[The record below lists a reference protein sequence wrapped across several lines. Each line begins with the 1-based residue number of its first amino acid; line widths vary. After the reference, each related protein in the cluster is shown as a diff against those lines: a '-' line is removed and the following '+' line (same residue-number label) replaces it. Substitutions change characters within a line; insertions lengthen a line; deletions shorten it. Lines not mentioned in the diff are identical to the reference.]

1 MVQSLVIS
9 HLDYCNSISMDM
21 PEKEINQMQKI
32 LNSAAC
38 LILNRSRWSSASSV
52 LKDLRWLPIRSRIEF
67 KVLIQV
73 FKCLKSQAPQ
83 YLIDI
88 LVVRNLGESGRV
100 LQSSSEGVLLE
111 IPVTKYKT
119 FADRTFSVYGPK
131 RWNILPKYVHEVE
144 ELKEFRKKLKTHLF
158 RQYFNSQ

>member
-1 MVQSLVIS
+1 
-9 HLDYCNSISMDM
+9 
-21 PEKEINQMQKI
+21 MQKI
-32 LNSAAC
+32 QNSAAC
-38 LILNRSRWSSASSV
+38 LILNRSRWSSASSA
-52 LKDLRWLPIRSRIEF
+52 LKDLHWLPIRARIEF
-67 KVLIQV
+67 KVLVQV
-73 FKCLKSQAPQ
+73 FKCKSQAPK
-83 YLIDI
+83 YLIDK

-119 FADRTFSVYGPK
+119 FTDRTFSVYGPK
-131 RWNILPKYVHEVE
+131 RWNILPKYVCEVE